1 MDMPLSIYLQL
12 VLVYI
17 IKSGKY
23 ADGTQNMKKKRT
35 CYRENECKYIK
46 LYIYIV
52 GPKMMKALICLKKAL
67 PALNNLQ

>member
-23 ADGTQNMKKKRT
+23 ADGTQNMKKNAHVTGKM
-35 CYRENECKYIK
+35 NANISN
-46 LYIYIV
+46 YIYIV

-67 PALNNLQ
+67 PAFNNLQ